1 MADDIPD
8 ALPDDLGDGDYHP
21 FYLGTNEEEGE
32 CVHHGPM
39 EERNLV
45 VKLDGHIHAVRD
57 EASLYFCPECCVGL
71 VYDRTGQEVDL
82 EEAVQIVSSQLRE
95 SWDEIQSLFVNLGL
109 GEIDGNTLLFDEQPP
124 EGNIPQHIY
133 EDGDWFIAGQK

>member
-8 ALPDDLGDGDYHP
+8 DLPDDLADSDYHP

-45 VKLDGHIHAVRD
+45 VKNGGHIHAVQD
-57 EASLYFCPECCVGL
+57 EAALYFCPECCVQL
-71 VYDRTGQEVDL
+71 VYDRTGRDVGQG
-82 EEAVQIVSSQLRE
+82 EAVQIMSGRLRE
-95 SWDEIQSLFVNLGL
+95 SWDEIKSLFVDLGP
-109 GEIDGNTLLFDEQPP
+109 GNIDGDTLLFDKQPP
-124 EGNIPQHIY
+124 EEQIPQHIY
-133 EDGDWFIAGQK
+133 DDGDWYIAGR